1 MLTFLKLVRADQ
13 WIKNLFVF
21 VPLVF
26 AGLATNP
33 DLLLSTT
40 VAFVAFCLAASAV
53 YIFNDIQDVEDDRR
67 HASKKHRP
75 LAAGATTMGSAVVYL
90 IVLLILALVLGW
102 FIATSTFAYIS
113 IYVLLNGAYS
123 LKLKHIDIVDV
134 FTVAVGFVLRLFVGS
149 TAAGVALSQWVVIM
163 TFLLALFLALAKRRD
178 DLLNFLKTGQKARK
192 VVDGYN
198 LKLVDAAMT
207 IMASVVIVAYI
218 MYATSESVVAR
229 LQSDELYLTAVFVAL
244 GILRY
249 LQLTFVE
256 ENSGS
261 PTSIVL
267 RDPAMQAILV
277 GWALAFAWI
286 IYL

>member
-1 MLTFLKLVRADQ
+1 MLTFFNLVRADQ

-26 AGLATNP
+26 AGQAMDF
-33 DLLLSTT
+33 DLLQSTM

-53 YIFNDIQDVEDDRR
+53 YIFNDIQDIEDDRR
-67 HASKKHRP
+67 HPVKKDRP
-75 LAAGATTMGSAVVYL
+75 LAAGAITKGQAVVYL
-90 IVLLILALVLGW
+90 SLLLILALVTGW
-102 FIATSTFAYIS
+102 LIATWTLAYIS
-113 IYVLLNGAYS
+113 IYVLLNAAYS
-123 LKLKHIDIVDV
+123 LKLKHIAIVDV
-134 FTVAVGFVLRLFVGS
+134 FVIATGFVLRLFVGS
-149 TAAGVALSQWVVIM
+149 TATGVGLSQWVVIM

-178 DLLNFLKTGQKARK
+178 DVLSFVNTGQKARK

-198 LKLVDAAMT
+198 LKLLDAAMT
-207 IMASVVIVAYI
+207 IMASVTIVAYI
-218 MYATSESVVAR
+218 MYTTSESVVAR
-229 LQSDELYLTAVFVAL
+229 LRSEELYLTTVFVAL

-267 RDPAMQAILV
+267 RDPATQAILM
-277 GWALAFAWI
+277 GWAMAFAWI